1 MKLTKKILEYLV
13 YFILLF
19 IPIGMFRDFTPLNE
33 LKYLSIC
40 NEMINKGYTFILKIH
55 GEIYSDKPPLYFWLI
70 NLGKTIFK
78 EHNMFSIALLSIIPS
93 FLIILI
99 MNKWVKN
106 DLNSDEST
114 MGTLMLI
121 TTGLFTIS
129 SFMIRMDMLMSLF
142 ITLSLI
148 CFYRVYSNKSKKYE
162 AYLIYLFIFLAIFTK
177 GPMGLIIPVLSILI
191 FLLTN
196 KKVGIIKEIKLLEG
210 LLLLFGLSG
219 IWFSLVYHEGGKE
232 YLYQLVYKQTVNR
245 GIKSFAHAR
254 PFYYYFK
261 TIFGSFAPWT
271 FFYLYGIIDS
281 IRNYKVLEKIE
292 RFFLIIILTTFIFL
306 SFVSGKLDIYL
317 LPLYCFLPFLSL
329 LRWKKS
335 NNKKKILLISVLPFI
350 IILAIAAIVLPS
362 FAKKSFDIINFTP
375 IISYIS
381 SGVFIASI
389 VYFVKENYLKAV
401 KIVYLGFVMLFLFV
415 VANVSEI
422 NKSIGLKY
430 LAKTISN
437 EMKDEKY
444 NLYSYQR
451 NEYRN
456 IDVFLKKDAELIQTP
471 EALKQILNKKTGEDS
486 IIIGKTK
493 QINEY
498 KKENPFSSNIGILY
512 SNKTFTIIKINKL

>member
-1 MKLTKKILEYLV
+1 MKSTKKVLEYLG

-40 NEMINKGYTFILKIH
+40 NEMLNNGYTFILKIH

-93 FLIILI
+93 FFIILI

-106 DLNSDEST
+106 NLNSDEST

-121 TTGLFTIS
+121 TTGLFTLS

-148 CFYRVYSNKSKKYE
+148 CFYRVYSNKSRKYE

-191 FLLTN
+191 FLITN
-196 KKVGIIKEIKLLEG
+196 KKAGIIKEIKLLEG

-254 PFYYYFK
+254 PFYYYLK
-261 TIFGSFAPWT
+261 TIFGTFAPWT

-281 IRNYKVLEKIE
+281 IRNYKILEKIE

-335 NNKKKILLISVLPFI
+335 KNKKKILLISVLPFI
-350 IILAIAAIVLPS
+350 AVLAIAATALPI
-362 FAKKSFDIINFTP
+362 FAKKNFDIVSFTP

-381 SGVFIASI
+381 SGIFIVSI
-389 VYFVKENYLKAV
+389 VCFAKENYLKAV
-401 KIVYLGFVMLFLFV
+401 KAVYLGFVFLFLFV
-415 VANVSEI
+415 VSNISEI
-422 NKSIGLKY
+422 NKTIGLKY

-444 NLYSYQR
+444 NLYSYQKS
-451 NEYRN
+451 EYRN
-456 IDVFLKKDAELIQTP
+456 IDVFLNKDVELLENP
-471 EALKQILNKKTGEDS
+471 EALSEIINKNTSEDS
-486 IIIGKTK
+486 VIFGRTK
-493 QINEY
+493 QINEFE
-498 KKENPFSSNIGILY
+498 KENPFSSNVNILY
-512 SNKTFTIIKINKL
+512 SNKTFTLIKIDK

>member
-1 MKLTKKILEYLV
+1 MKSTKKILEYLG

-40 NEMINKGYTFILKIH
+40 NEMISKGYVFILKIH
-55 GEIYSDKPPLYFWLI
+55 GEIYSDKPPFYFWLI

-78 EHNMFSIALLSIIPS
+78 EHSMFSIALLSIIPS

-106 DLNSDEST
+106 HLNSDEST

-148 CFYRVYSNKSKKYE
+148 CFYRVYSNKSRKYE

-196 KKVGIIKEIKLLEG
+196 KKAGIIKEIKLLEG
-210 LLLLFGLSG
+210 LLILFGLSG
-219 IWFSLVYHEGGKE
+219 IWFGLVYHEGGKE

-261 TIFGSFAPWT
+261 TIFGTFAPWT

-335 NNKKKILLISVLPFI
+335 KNPKKILLISVLPFI
-350 IILAIAAIVLPS
+350 IILGIATLVLPT
-362 FAKKSFDIINFTP
+362 FAKKSIEINSLTSVF
-375 IISYIS
+375 SYIGS
-381 SGVFIASI
+381 IAFIIAI
-389 VYFVKENYLKAV
+389 VSFSKEKYLKAI
-401 KIVYLGFVMLFLFV
+401 KNVYLGFVFIFLFMV
-415 VANVSEI
+415 SNISEI

-430 LAKTISN
+430 LAKTISS

-456 IDVFLKKDAELIQTP
+456 IDVFLNKDAELIETP
-471 EALKQILNKKTGEDS
+471 EALAQILNKKAGEDS

-493 QINEY
+493 QINEF
-498 KKENPFSSNIGILY
+498 KKENPFSSNVNILY
-512 SNKTFTIIKINKL
+512 SNKTFTIMKINN